1 MVQLNKIHGSGT
13 TTVKFSNEEVD
24 VMVKIIKA
32 LEYSGILMKE
42 TLENDVKKGGA
53 LPILP
58 MLLGTL
64 GASLLSGRGFH
75 SKCNCGKEMYRA
87 GEGLFRAGQGIKKN
101 INSAGTTSFNK
112 L

>member
-13 TTVKFSNEEVD
+13 TTVKFSNEEID

-32 LEYSGILMKE
+32 LEYSDILMKE
-42 TLENDVKKGGA
+42 TLQNDVKKGGA

-64 GASLLSGRGFH
+64 GVSLLSGRGFD
-75 SKCNCGKEMYRA
+75 SKCNCRKEMYRA

-101 INSAGTTSFNK
+101 INSGGTTSFNK